1 MQKIT
6 KLMRDAF
13 MSNTNFKSDNTEV
26 RVTEQCTSIYL
37 FGNRIAYKNN
47 EDNMYITTCGWPTR
61 TTKDRL
67 NALPNVHITQLKGMW
82 YLNGEKWDGSSTSV
96 YA

>member
-26 RVTEQCTSIYL
+26 RVTIESTSIYL
-37 FGNRIAYKNN
+37 FGNRIAYRNN
-47 EDNMYITTCGWPTR
+47 DENMYITTCGWNTR
-61 TTKDRL
+61 TTKERL

-82 YLNGEKWDGSSTSV
+82 YLNGEKWNGESTSV